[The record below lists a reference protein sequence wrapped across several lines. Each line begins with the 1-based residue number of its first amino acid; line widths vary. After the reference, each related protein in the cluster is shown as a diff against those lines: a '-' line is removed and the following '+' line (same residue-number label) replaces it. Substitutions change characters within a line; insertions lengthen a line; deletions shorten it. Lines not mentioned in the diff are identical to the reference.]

1 MALSGSLETFDLADV
16 LRLLAF
22 SEKTGRLVVVGPHAS
37 GRVHVVGGQVVGTEV
52 ESPTTLELND
62 TEAVFGLLRF
72 ESGTFTFENDDV
84 ASTPG
89 AGSSME
95 ELLGAAEAMLAEW
108 RSIEPVVPSLEVWIT
123 LRPEMEGSDVTID
136 AQQWRCIALVG
147 TGVQVGLVAETL
159 RLNELES
166 CRLVK
171 ELVDA
176 GLLQTIDMPVAAV
189 PVAEQHVVAAEPKE
203 DEGDYAPEPI
213 PEPASPGISG
223 EADPSFIDD
232 VAVEPA
238 PVPEHEP
245 ATGSEPDPGGALS
258 VAEDEPM
265 GDEVAG
271 VSDATADVRAEVEAD
286 TDAID
291 ADDMA
296 RQLANLSPRAAEAV
310 AAVVHATTDTEPE
323 GGGTALKTA
332 VKPGKRRRRRRSRK
346 SSES

>member
-22 SEKTGRLVVVGPHAS
+22 SEKAGRLVVAGPHAS
-37 GRVHVVGGQVVGTEV
+37 GRVHVAGGQVVGTEL

-62 TEAVFGLLRF
+62 VEAVFGLLRF
-72 ESGTFTFENDDV
+72 ESGTFTFENNDV
-84 ASTPG
+84 ASTPD

-95 ELLGAAEAMLAEW
+95 EVLGAAEAMLAEW

-123 LRPEMEGSDVTID
+123 LRPEMERSDVTID

-176 GLLQTIDMPVAAV
+176 GLLRTIDMPVAAV
-189 PVAEQHVVAAEPKE
+189 PVADQHVVAAEPEE
-203 DEGDYAPEPI
+203 DEREYPPEPS
-213 PEPASPGISG
+213 PEAESPGVSG

-232 VAVEPA
+232 VAVESA

-245 ATGSEPDPGGALS
+245 VTGFEPDPGEALP

-265 GDEVAG
+265 GDEAAG
-271 VSDATADVRAEVEAD
+271 VAEATADAHAEVEAD
-286 TDAID
+286 IDAVD

-323 GGGTALKTA
+323 GGGTALKTV

>member
-176 GLLQTIDMPVAAV
+176 GLLQTIDMPVAEV
-189 PVAEQHVVAAEPKE
+189 PVAEHHVVAAEPEE
-203 DEGDYAPEPI
+203 DEREYAPEPI
-213 PEPASPGISG
+213 PEPVSPGVSG

-238 PVPEHEP
+238 PVPEYEA
-245 ATGSEPDPGGALS
+245 ATGSEPNPGGALS
-258 VAEDEPM
+258 VAEDESM

-271 VSDATADVRAEVEAD
+271 VSDATADARAEMEAD
-286 TDAID
+286 AD

>member
-1 MALSGSLETFDLADV
+1 VALSGSLETFDLADV

-176 GLLQTIDMPVAAV
+176 GLLQTIDMPVAEV
-189 PVAEQHVVAAEPKE
+189 PVAEHHVVAAEPEE
-203 DEGDYAPEPI
+203 DEREYAPEPI
-213 PEPASPGISG
+213 PEPVSPGVTG

-238 PVPEHEP
+238 PVPEYEA
-245 ATGSEPDPGGALS
+245 ATGSEPNPGGALS
-258 VAEDEPM
+258 VAEDESM

-271 VSDATADVRAEVEAD
+271 VSDATADARAEMEAD
-286 TDAID
+286 AD

>member
-22 SEKTGRLVVVGPHAS
+22 SEKTGRLLVAGPHTRGSVLVA
-37 GRVHVVGGQVVGTEV
+37 GGKVVGTEL

-84 ASTPG
+84 ASTPD
-89 AGSSME
+89 AGFSME
-95 ELLGAAEAMLAEW
+95 EVLGAAEAMLAEW
-108 RSIEPVVPSLEVWIT
+108 RLIEPVVPSLEVWIT
-123 LRPEMEGSDVTID
+123 LRPEMERPDVTID

-176 GLLQTIDMPVAAV
+176 GLLRTIDMPVAAV
-189 PVAEQHVVAAEPKE
+189 PVADQHVVAAEPEE
-203 DEGDYAPEPI
+203 DEREYAPEPS
-213 PEPASPGISG
+213 PEAESPEVSG
-223 EADPSFIDD
+223 NADPSFIDD
-232 VAVEPA
+232 VAVESA

-245 ATGSEPDPGGALS
+245 VTGSEPDPGEALP

-265 GDEVAG
+265 GDEAAG
-271 VSDATADVRAEVEAD
+271 VSDATADAHAEVEAD
-286 TDAID
+286 ID

-310 AAVVHATTDTEPE
+310 AAVVHATIDTEPE